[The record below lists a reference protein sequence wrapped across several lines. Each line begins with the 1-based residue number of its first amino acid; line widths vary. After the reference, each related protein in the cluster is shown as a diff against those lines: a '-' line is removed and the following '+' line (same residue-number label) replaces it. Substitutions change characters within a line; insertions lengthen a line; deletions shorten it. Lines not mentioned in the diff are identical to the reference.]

1 MTLWDNWK
9 KNRLQRQIDNNNDK
23 IQVLNLQRQ
32 VLQKEKQVTD
42 TQLLVE
48 QARTEL
54 IKAQNDLDLAIKKNK
69 PKRWIWSK

>member
-9 KNRLQRQIDNNNDK
+9 KNRLQRQISNNNDR
-23 IQVLNLQRQ
+23 IQLLNLERQ
-32 VLQKEKQVTD
+32 VLQKEKQVAD

-54 IKAQNDLDLAIKKNK
+54 IKAQNDLDIAIKKNK